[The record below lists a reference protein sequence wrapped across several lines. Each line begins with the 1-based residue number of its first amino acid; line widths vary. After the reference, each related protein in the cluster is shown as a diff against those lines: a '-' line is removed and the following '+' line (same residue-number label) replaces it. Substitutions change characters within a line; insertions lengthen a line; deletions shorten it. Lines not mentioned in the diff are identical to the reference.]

1 MPVII
6 TCAPNFIV
14 NKSKRV
20 FDHCIRLKRRA
31 NQVTIAEIRGLKFS
45 RNDYFDQR
53 VLQFFKND

>member
-6 TCAPNFIV
+6 NCAPNFIV

-20 FDHCIRLKRRA
+20 FDHCIRLKQRA

-45 RNDYFDQR
+45 RNDHFDQR
-53 VLQFFKND
+53 VLRFFKND